1 MPSLHVLFLIC
12 WLDGITLFATCSDSR
27 NAVTGTDK
35 QWHCSTDDATLKP
48 NIRANVRLL
57 EDITQPSASDMPLKK
72 RKLLQD
78 GNVSKEFDELVQNKD
93 SKTDSLIPEVARRPN
108 SVSL

>member
-1 MPSLHVLFLIC
+1 M
-12 WLDGITLFATCSDSR
+12 
-27 NAVTGTDK
+27 
-35 QWHCSTDDATLKP
+35 
-48 NIRANVRLL
+48 RLL

-93 SKTDSLIPEVARRPN
+93 SKTDRVIPEVARRPN